1 MRRSHL
7 VVVRA
12 KQHITTM
19 TFCKQL
25 LLAFTAFQLTCNAS
39 AIKVLLPLVPE
50 ATSHQFQLLRLQ
62 QELTQRGHDV
72 LVCKYSMYAL
82 HDSLKDLNALQ

>member
-1 MRRSHL
+1 MRRSYF

-12 KQHITTM
+12 RQHITTM

-25 LLAFTAFQLTCNAS
+25 LLVFTAFQLTCNAN
-39 AIKVLLPLVPE
+39 AIKILLPLVPE

-62 QELTQRGHDV
+62 QEATARGHDV
-72 LVCKYSMYAL
+72 LVCKYSMYASY
-82 HDSLKDLNALQ
+82 DSSPAKT